1 MILVATVLDAIFV
14 PSDIDH
20 VLKNPLPLKQE
31 SLEGDGEDNEYYEYY
46 DGIRDG
52 EGKMSSS
59 ENNIVIS

>member
-1 MILVATVLDAIFV
+1 MILVATILDAIFV

-31 SLEGDGEDNEYYEYY
+31 PLEGGEENNEYY
-46 DGIRDG
+46 DDIKDAD
-52 EGKMSSS
+52 GKMSSS